1 MRSKPKEVFVVA
13 AKRTASFWGTRLVSG
28 FPQKD
33 AVPFEKR
40 SWARL
45 SQKDVVI
52 LGSLVLVGRTTSFDA
67 SPTANTMFFTIAIVS
82 LIANTVV
89 SAINTAPLIA
99 NAVLFTQILHHI
111 LLCLQ

>member
-52 LGSLVLVGRTTSFDA
+52 LGSLVLVGRTTSFEA
-67 SPTANTMFFTIAIVS
+67 RGSRGGCWGRSRRRVVIEGS
-82 LIANTVV
+82 LFRKE
-89 SAINTAPLIA
+89 
-99 NAVLFTQILHHI
+99 VLA
-111 LLCLQ
+111 